1 MERWCKY
8 LIALIGVTGLLMVS
22 GCSSSDPID
31 EGTGPSDNTEQED
44 GTESGTG
51 DDQTSSDD
59 GTESGTGDD
68 QTTSDDGTESGTGDD
83 QTSSDDGTESGTGDD
98 QTSSDDGT
106 ESGTGDDQTSSDDGT
121 ESGTGDDQTSSDDGS
136 DEGIVT
142 NASDTVEF
150 TFQINSTTAG
160 EVIVVEESVDLQDIR
175 DEIRDNNI
183 SLSSFEI
190 IDMILRPKNAEDF
203 IQSNSSASFVFSADW
218 DNNGTKERVVE
229 TDTPSSL
236 AGDPL
241 TFSELGSTVNLT
253 SGLYVSSPGFSNFR
267 SEIKDETSA
276 TTTITSKLELLD
288 DIDSPS
294 DLTIQVIIK
303 ITGKSQM

>member
-1 MERWCKY
+1 MERWCRY
-8 LIALIGVTGLLMVS
+8 FIALIGVTGLLMVS

-31 EGTGPSDNTEQED
+31 EGTGPSNDTEQE
-44 GTESGTG
+44 E
-51 DDQTSSDD
+51 
-59 GTESGTGDD
+59 
-68 QTTSDDGTESGTGDD
+68 GTESGTGDD

-121 ESGTGDDQTSSDDGS
+121 ESGTGDDQTSSDDET

-203 IQSNSSASFVFSADW
+203 IQSNSSASFVFRADW
-218 DNNGTKERVVE
+218 DNNGTKEGVVE
-229 TDTPSSL
+229 TNTPSSL
-236 AGDPL
+236 AGDPP
-241 TFSELGSTVNLT
+241 TFSELGSTLNLNN
-253 SGLYVSSPGFSNFR
+253 GLYVSSPGFSNFR
-267 SEIKDETSA
+267 SEIKDETSGA
-276 TTTITSKLELLD
+276 TTITSKLELLE